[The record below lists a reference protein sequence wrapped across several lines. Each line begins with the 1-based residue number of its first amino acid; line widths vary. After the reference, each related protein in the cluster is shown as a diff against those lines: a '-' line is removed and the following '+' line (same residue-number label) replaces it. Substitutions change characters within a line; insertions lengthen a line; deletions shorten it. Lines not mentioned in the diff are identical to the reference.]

1 MAARNRDLHGMV
13 PDSCSV
19 ALILLDVINDLEWE
33 DGELLLEHAVPMA
46 QRLAELKR
54 RARQAG
60 IPAIY
65 VNDNYGRWQ
74 SDFGRLIERCLHND
88 CRGRPMVEILL
99 PEADDYFVLK
109 PKHSGFYSTTLDVLL
124 RYLGART
131 LILTGVASN
140 ICVLFTANDAYM
152 RDFYVVVPSDCVAAN
167 EEEENAHALRQMEQ
181 VLKADITPGTEIDLE
196 ALKQRGKQ

>member
-13 PDSCSV
+13 PDWCPV

-46 QRLAELKR
+46 RRLAELKR

-74 SDFGRLIERCLHND
+74 SDFGKVIERCLHTD

-152 RDFYVVVPSDCVAAN
+152 RDFYIVVPSDCVAAN
-167 EEEENAHALRQMEQ
+167 EEVENAHALQQMEQ
-181 VLKADITPGTEIDLE
+181 VLKADITPSSEIDFE
-196 ALKQRGKQ
+196 ALKQQGRR